1 MDDLLPGMLHLARD
15 GGETLTRQLTDQLR
29 RLIADGQLAPGQRL
43 PSSRQLAQSLA
54 LSRNTISFAIE
65 QLAAEGYLLLS
76 VGRRPIVAEGLSLDR
91 RQALRRSNRAGDAR
105 IELSSWARRLQ
116 RANWPP
122 VHDGRPRP
130 FQPGLADEREFPH
143 DEWSRC
149 LRRAARN
156 APLRRD
162 RPINH
167 PPLQEA
173 LLGHLVVHRGIK
185 AKPGQILIVPTAQA
199 GLTLVANALLEPGDH
214 AWIESPGYGGAHVAL
229 STAGATVSAIP
240 LDAQGMAIAAP
251 KEAKNAPRLI
261 FVTPSHQ
268 YPTGRLMPIGRR
280 LELLRY
286 ADAAGAC
293 IIEDDYDGEFHY
305 EARPVAAL
313 QGLAPSP
320 RVFYLGTFSKA
331 TYADIRIGY
340 VVVSEAHIE
349 TFERAQRHM
358 GMLTSIT
365 MQDALA
371 EFISAGAYLGHIKR
385 MTRLYKSRR
394 DCMLQALAAETSDRL
409 ALEAPAGGMQL
420 LARCDPRTSDRQLSA
435 RLLEA
440 GVVSRPLSSMLYHR
454 TGEKGLF
461 LGFAA
466 WNEKEIDQAARILA
480 RIVR

>member
-1 MDDLLPGMLHLARD
+1 MDDLLPGMLHLSRD
-15 GGETLTRQLTDQLR
+15 GGATLTRQLTDQLR
-29 RLIADGQLAPGQRL
+29 DLITTGRLAPGQRL
-43 PSSRQLAQSLA
+43 PSSRQLAGSLA
-54 LSRNTISFAIE
+54 LSRNTVSFAIE
-65 QLAAEGYLLLS
+65 QLAAEGYLALS
-76 VGRRPIVAEGLSLDR
+76 AGRRPAVAAGLSLDR
-91 RQALRRSNRAGDAR
+91 RRTSSRSNRAESAR
-105 IELSSWARRLQ
+105 ISLSAWARGLH
-116 RANWPP
+116 RASWPP

-143 DEWSRC
+143 DAWSRC

-156 APLRRD
+156 ATLRRD

-173 LLGHLVVHRGIK
+173 LLGHLAVHRGIK
-185 AKPGQILIVPTAQA
+185 AKASQILIVPTAQA
-199 GLTLVANALLEPGDH
+199 GLTLIASALLERGDH
-214 AWIESPGYGGAHVAL
+214 AWIESPGYGGANVAFHA
-229 STAGATVSAIP
+229 AGAIVSAIP
-240 LDAQGMAIAAP
+240 LDAQGMAISSA
-251 KEAKNAPRLI
+251 EDAPRLI

-280 LELLRY
+280 LELLRF
-286 ADAAGAC
+286 AEATGAC
-293 IIEDDYDGEFHY
+293 VIEDDYDGEFHY

-313 QGLAPSP
+313 QGLATSP

-340 VVVSEAHIE
+340 VVVPEALVDV
-349 TFERAQRHM
+349 FEIAQRHM

-365 MQDALA
+365 IQDALA
-371 EFISAGAYLGHIKR
+371 EFIGAGGYLSHIRR
-385 MTRLYKSRR
+385 MTRLYKGRR
-394 DCMLQALAAETSDRL
+394 DRMLQALAAEAGDRL
-409 ALEAPAGGMQL
+409 SVEVPAGGMQL
-420 LARCDPRTSDRQLSA
+420 LARCSAPANDQQLSA

-454 TGEKGLF
+454 TNEHGLF

-466 WNEKEIDQAARILA
+466 WNEKEIDQAARILG

>member
-1 MDDLLPGMLHLARD
+1 M
-15 GGETLTRQLTDQLR
+15 
-29 RLIADGQLAPGQRL
+29 
-43 PSSRQLAQSLA
+43 
-54 LSRNTISFAIE
+54 
-65 QLAAEGYLLLS
+65 
-76 VGRRPIVAEGLSLDR
+76 AEGLALDR
-91 RQALRRSNRAGDAR
+91 RKMSSRHDAGDR
-105 IELSSWARRLQ
+105 IGLSPWARSLSRT
-116 RANWPP
+116 NWPLI
-122 VHDGRPRP
+122 HDGRPRP

-143 DEWSRC
+143 DLWSRC

-156 APLRRD
+156 AVLRRD
-162 RPINH
+162 RSINH

-173 LLGHLVVHRGIK
+173 LLRHLAVHRGIK
-185 AKPGQILIVPTAQA
+185 AKPRQILIMPSAQSGIA
-199 GLTLVANALLEPGDH
+199 LVAAALLAPGDH
-214 AWIESPGYGGAHVAL
+214 AWIESPGYGGAYVAFKA
-229 STAGATVSAIP
+229 AGAIVSAMP
-240 LDAQGMAIAAP
+240 LDEQGMAVGLR
-251 KEAKNAPRLI
+251 KDAPRLI

-286 ADAAGAC
+286 AEAVGAC

-320 RVFYLGTFSKA
+320 RIFYLGTFSKS

-340 VVVSEAHIE
+340 VVVPEGLIDV
-349 TFERAQRHM
+349 FELAQRHM

-371 EFISAGAYLGHIKR
+371 EFISAGAYLGHIRR
-385 MTRLYKSRR
+385 MTRLYKGRR
-394 DCMLQALAAETSDRL
+394 DRMLQALASEAGSRL
-409 ALEAPAGGMQL
+409 TVEAPAGGMQL
-420 LARCDPRTSDRQLSA
+420 LARCHSSSNDRKLSA

-454 TGEKGLF
+454 TGDQGLF

-466 WNEKEIDQAARILA
+466 WNEKEIERAARVLG